1 MTQYPRLPQYL
12 AQHKIY
18 RKSLEAFAF
27 RFREVVL
34 DRRALRDGLLRECV
48 IEWKSETE
56 LVQDLQ
62 KICRDTTNVMHC
74 DSLEFFNAELAC
86 RSIIERAVKEALRA
100 QH

>member
-1 MTQYPRLPQYL
+1 M
-12 AQHKIY
+12 
-18 RKSLEAFAF
+18 EAFAF

-56 LVQDLQ
+56 LVQNLQ

-74 DSLEFFNAELAC
+74 DSLEFSKAERTC
-86 RSIIERAVKEALRA
+86 RSIIEHGVNEALRA
-100 QH
+100 QHQAQYGILNNMS

>member
-1 MTQYPRLPQYL
+1 M
-12 AQHKIY
+12 
-18 RKSLEAFAF
+18 EAFAF

-34 DRRALRDGLLRECV
+34 DRRALRDDLLRECV

-74 DSLEFFNAELAC
+74 DSLFFKAERTC
-86 RSIIERAVKEALRA
+86 RSIIEHGVNEALRA
-100 QH
+100 QHQAQNGILNNMS